1 MSPLSNKGH
10 SSMKTFKGRLL
21 SLAGIAGFA
30 LAASG
35 SSALADALPT
45 PAMAGPLTA
54 NANPFS
60 VDLPDWFGDAGG
72 KIYIGGD
79 ISGLAYAQSNATHFA
94 NGDADTNID
103 LSNGQVWIQKT
114 DGWLQFFA
122 AFGAYSFPTVG
133 VPYSKASAT
142 ETATFGYMPVGYVK
156 LQGEG
161 DWSAWSLEGG
171 KLPTLI
177 GAELPFT
184 FQNMNIER
192 GLLWNIE
199 PLVSRGLQL
208 NYSNGPLSISFS
220 WNDGTYSKVLNSLSG
235 LVSYG
240 FNGGADTLAFAA
252 SGNLGTAKP
261 FANLNNGAV
270 YNLIWTHT
278 SGNWTITPY
287 LQYNDTPAVPALGI
301 TKGSTTFGGAIL
313 ASYSFNDNWKLAG
326 RVEYVSE
333 SGHKGVFT
341 TPDLLGYGPGSNAVT
356 FTVTPSYQ
364 WKQFYARVDASYVS
378 VGSNTPFPGG
388 VTFGSSLNKTDQF
401 RGVLEVGI
409 LF

>member
-1 MSPLSNKGH
+1 
-10 SSMKTFKGRLL
+10 MKTFRSRLL
-21 SLAGIAGFA
+21 GLAGTAALA
-30 LAASG
+30 LAAS
-35 SSALADALPT
+35 ATAANADALPT
-45 PAMAGPLTA
+45 PAMAGPLVA

-79 ISGLAYAQSNATHFA
+79 VSGIAYAQSNATHAFP
-94 NGDADTNID
+94 GDADTNID
-103 LSNGQVWIQKT
+103 LTNGQVWIQKT

-133 VPYSKASAT
+133 VPYLRADIT
-142 ETATFGYMPVGYVK
+142 EPATFGYMPVGYLK

-161 DWSAWSLEGG
+161 NWSAWSIQAG

-192 GLLWNIE
+192 GQLWNIE
-199 PLVSRGLQL
+199 PLVSRGVQV
-208 NYSNGPLSISFS
+208 NWSNGPLSVSFS
-220 WNDGTYSKVLNSLSG
+220 WNDGTYSNVLNSLSG

-240 FNGGADTLAFAA
+240 FNSGADTLAFAA
-252 SGNLGTAKP
+252 SGNLGNPSFSA
-261 FANLNNGAV
+261 LNSGSV

-287 LQYNDTPAVPALGI
+287 LQYNDTPAFGGAI
-301 TKGSTTFGGAIL
+301 KGSTTFGGAIL

-341 TPDLLGYGPGSNAVT
+341 TTDLLGYGPGSNAVT

-364 WKQFYARVDASYVS
+364 WKQFYARIDGSYISLGSAST
-378 VGSNTPFPGG
+378 G
-388 VTFGSSLNKTDQF
+388 FGTAFNKNDQF
-401 RGVLEVGI
+401 RGVFEIGV

>member
-1 MSPLSNKGH
+1 
-10 SSMKTFKGRLL
+10 MKTFKGRLL

-35 SSALADALPT
+35 SSAFADALPT

-72 KIYIGGD
+72 KVYIGGD
-79 ISGLAYAQSNATHFA
+79 ISGLAYAQSNATHA
-94 NGDADTNID
+94 VPGDADSNID

-133 VPYSKASAT
+133 VPYLRADVT
-142 ETATFGYMPVGYVK
+142 EPATFGYMPVGYLK

-161 DWSAWSLEGG
+161 DWSAWSIQAG
-171 KLPTLI
+171 KLPTLV
-177 GAELPFT
+177 GDELPFT

-192 GLLWNIE
+192 GQLWNIE
-199 PLVSRGLQL
+199 PLVSRGVQV
-208 NYSNGPLSISFS
+208 NYSNGPLNLSFS
-220 WNDGTYSKVLNSLSG
+220 WNDGTYSNVLNSLSG

-240 FNGGADTLAFAA
+240 FNGGADTVAFSA
-252 SGNLGTAKP
+252 SGNLGKGN
-261 FANLNNGAV
+261 FSLLNSGSV
-270 YNLIWTHT
+270 YTLIWTHT
-278 SGNWTITPY
+278 SGNWVISPY
-287 LQYNDTPAVPALGI
+287 LQYNDTPAVFGF
-301 TKGSTTFGGAIL
+301 TKGSTDFGGAIL

-326 RVEYVSE
+326 RVEYVSQ
-333 SGHKGVFT
+333 SGHPGVGT
-341 TPDLLGYGPGSNAVT
+341 TPDLLGYGQGSNAVT
-356 FTVTPSYQ
+356 LTVTPSYQ
-364 WKQFYARVDASYVS
+364 WKQFYARVDASYIS
-378 VGSNTPFPGG
+378 VGSATTG
-388 VTFGSSLNKTDQF
+388 FGTALNQTDQF